1 MVAKSS
7 KLTTQLLAYLAWK
20 NFGSQPIE
28 VAIMYPFIESL
39 FPGFAAERT
48 QDAVRKSIRTSLNNY
63 FYGTVEN
70 TAVGNPQKW
79 TVKVQKLKGLEEEA
93 RRCLPGEVLH
103 SQVIAT
109 MDNPE
114 LLSSIVD
121 GSWGPRGSDGA
132 ALHTSKKAQEEAK
145 KALKRRSSEEAPRKP
160 KKARKTASTGGFI
173 PAPAYHPLMVY
184 PSGYPNVFLYPQQY
198 YQMPTV
204 SQPFWNY
211 EVQTPYHT
219 GEAPMPPQNP
229 RPQKEKVLEEK
240 SLEQQMLEDIESDD
254 DEEDSVQPLE
264 DSASGSSQKVVS
276 DEDLLAKMLED
287 VESDDDE
294 EDSVQ
299 PLEDSASGSSQKVV
313 SDEDLLAKMLED
325 VESDDEQ
332 EEEGKSLLA
341 QMLEDIESDGEEEE
355 TPEED
360 ALLTQMLNDI
370 ESDDDEEEP
379 LFEDASWLTVSHVAV
394 Q

>member
-1 MVAKSS
+1 MITKNS
-7 KLTTQLLAYLAWK
+7 KLTSQLLAYLAWK

-63 FYGTVEN
+63 FYGTVEK
-70 TAVGNPQKW
+70 TAVGNSQKW
-79 TVKVQKLKGLEEEA
+79 TVKVQKRQSLEEEA
-93 RRCLPGEVLH
+93 RRCLPGGVLH
-103 SQVIAT
+103 SQVVAT

-114 LLSSIVD
+114 LLGSIVD
-121 GSWGPRGSDGA
+121 GSWRSRGSDGA

-160 KKARKTASTGGFI
+160 KKVRKAVSTGGFI

-204 SQPFWNY
+204 PQPFWNY

-229 RPQKEKVLEEK
+229 RPEKEKVMEEK
-240 SLEQQMLEDIESDD
+240 SLEQQMLEDIESGED
-254 DEEDSVQPLE
+254 DSVQPL
-264 DSASGSSQKVVS
+264 DGSASASSQKIVS

-287 VESDDDE
+287 VESDGDE
-294 EDSVQ
+294 ED
-299 PLEDSASGSSQKVV
+299 E
-313 SDEDLLAKMLED
+313 
-325 VESDDEQ
+325 
-332 EEEGKSLLA
+332 KSLLA
-341 QMLEDIESDGEEEE
+341 QMLEDIESNGEEEE

-360 ALLTQMLNDI
+360 TLLTQMLNDI
-370 ESDDDEEEP
+370 ESDDDEEEWE
-379 LFEDASWLTVSHVAV
+379 LDGQSWLNVPHAHTNTASENLVL
-394 Q
+394 